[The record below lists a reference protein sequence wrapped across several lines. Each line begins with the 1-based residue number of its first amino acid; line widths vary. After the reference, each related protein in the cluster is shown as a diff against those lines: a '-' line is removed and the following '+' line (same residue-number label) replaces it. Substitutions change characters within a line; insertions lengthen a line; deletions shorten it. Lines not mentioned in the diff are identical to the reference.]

1 MTKRE
6 VTNYNIRVMKEKRE
20 AERKKVSITTVV
32 RKTAPDGRYSIMEFR
47 TLDISLGG
55 IFISTENL
63 SIFDLGEE
71 IEILV
76 DDKGKKYYDGKARVV
91 RSARILSQSGS
102 QVESGFGLMFLNPEK
117 EFINMIKSKLET

>member
-1 MTKRE
+1 
-6 VTNYNIRVMKEKRE
+6 MKEKRE
-20 AERKKVSITTVV
+20 SERKKVVITTVV
-32 RKTAPDGRYSIMEFR
+32 RKTVPDGRYSIMEFQ
-47 TLDISLGG
+47 TLDISYGG
-55 IFISTENL
+55 IFISTEDL

-91 RSARILSQSGS
+91 RSARILSQSGN

-117 EFINMIKSKLET
+117 EFVTMIKNKLGA

>member
-1 MTKRE
+1 MTKPKDN
-6 VTNYNIRVMKEKRE
+6 NYNIKVMKEKRE
-20 AERKKVSITTVV
+20 SEREKVAITTVV
-32 RKTAPDGRYSIMEFR
+32 RKTVPDGRYSIMEFR

-55 IFISTENL
+55 IFISTEDL

-117 EFINMIKSKLET
+117 EFVAMLKNKLGA